1 MSYDD
6 KRSYFSGVLAAQNII
21 HTASGHVATS
31 TLNAV
36 VIPTCEPTTI
46 VSFAVVTT
54 ASSANQPASLKY
66 VLLQT
71 NTTTIGATGV
81 NAGTLNA
88 VSTGTFLP
96 GVAVPAG
103 TWLNIVAIGTGT
115 ASATETASAVNFIV
129 GCAPQ
134 YV

>member
-31 TLNAV
+31 TLNAA
-36 VIPTCEPTTI
+36 VIPIAEPTTI

-54 ASSANQPASLKY
+54 ASSGSQPSGVKY
-66 VLLQT
+66 LLLQT
-71 NTTTIGATGV
+71 NTTTIGVTAT

-88 VSTGTFLP
+88 VSTATFLP
-96 GVAVPAG
+96 GVAVPGG
-103 TWLNIVAIGTGT
+103 TWLNVVA
-115 ASATETASAVNFIV
+115 
-129 GCAPQ
+129 
-134 YV
+134 

>member
-6 KRSYFSGVLAAQNII
+6 RRSYLNMVLAAQNII

-31 TLNAV
+31 TLNAA
-36 VIPTCEPTTI
+36 VIPIAEATTI
-46 VSFAVVTT
+46 VSMACVTT
-54 ASSANQPASLKY
+54 ASSANQPSGVKY
-66 VLLQT
+66 LLLQT
-71 NTTTIGATGV
+71 NTTTIGASAA

-88 VSTGTFLP
+88 VSTFTLNP

-103 TWLNIVAIGTGT
+103 TWLNVLAIGTGT
-115 ASATETASAVNFIV
+115 ASATETASAVNIV
-129 GCAPQ
+129 IGCSPQ